1 MIISVNTFRQQLL
14 NHQRLLGTVLS
25 LPSPEVAEILAD
37 SGFDWL
43 FLDMEHGLLDLIAV
57 QRIVQAVGRRVACVV
72 RVPTHDLYWI
82 KKILDIG
89 VAGLLVP
96 QVNTPAQAA
105 EIVRQTK
112 YPPQGARS
120 VGVSRAHGYGLAFD
134 DYVREANDSVAII
147 MQAEHIEAVNN
158 IDAILDTPGHD
169 AALVGPFDLSASMGK
184 IGRIREADVQD
195 AIRQVQQASAARKKP
210 VGIYAPDVTRAQTA
224 FESGFTL
231 VAVGLD
237 AGFLAGGAKNTV
249 AALK

>member
-1 MIISVNTFRQQLL
+1 MIVIVTTFRQQLL
-14 NHQRLLGTVLS
+14 THQHLLGTVLS
-25 LPSPEVAEILAD
+25 LPSPEVAEVLAD

-72 RVPTHDLYWI
+72 RVPTHELYWI

-96 QVNTPAQAA
+96 QVNTPTQAA

-120 VGVSRAHGYGLAFD
+120 VGVSRAHGYGATFE

-147 MQAEHIEAVNN
+147 MQAEHIEAVGN
-158 IDAILDTPGHD
+158 IDAILETPGHD

-184 IGRIREADVQD
+184 IGQISDPEVQA
-195 AIRQVQQASAARKKP
+195 AIRRVQEASAARQKP
-210 VGIYAPDVTRAQTA
+210 VGIYAPDVARAKTA
-224 FESGFTL
+224 FASGFTL

-237 AGFLAGGAKNTV
+237 ASFLASAAKSTV
-249 AALK
+249 SALK